1 MWTKEDER
9 ALQKLLDRKAK
20 HEELEKFLVI
30 IKARD
35 AVADGRLISISSYVE
50 VYYPHSK
57 PIRTVE
63 VKFYE

>member
-1 MWTKEDER
+1 MWTKEDEL

-20 HEELEKFLVI
+20 HEELLVI
-30 IKARD
+30 INKARD
-35 AVADGRLISISSYVE
+35 AVVEGRVISISSDVE

-63 VKFYE
+63 VKFYD